1 MTTDKIDKLVRMAN
15 QIGDF
20 YAPMPENEAVDGAA
34 SHLRRFWTPKMIRE
48 LIAFADE
55 GHARLNATAARAV
68 AALKQASTAA

>member
-1 MTTDKIDKLVRMAN
+1 MTRKMEKLARMAN

-20 YAPMPENEAVDGAA
+20 YAPMPEREAVDGAA

-55 GHARLNATAARAV
+55 GHARLNGTAARAGE
-68 AALKQASTAA
+68 ALKLASTAA

>member
-1 MTTDKIDKLVRMAN
+1 MISKLEKLAHMAN
-15 QIGDF
+15 QIADN
-20 YAPMPENEAVDGAA
+20 YATMPENEAVGGVA

-68 AALKQASTAA
+68 EALKQASTAA